1 MSIFL
6 FLFLCLLGGVF
17 YRLGGSSLNIKFKTK
32 IRDLGVPLVGLVCL
46 LILMPYRALW
56 AYWGAMAWFVGLS
69 FGSLCTYW
77 DHWGT
82 DDVQWYEW
90 TLTGFVMG
98 LAALPIAIYTGRYI
112 GFTIRTLILTVF
124 MPFSNKLQFK
134 VLWDK
139 TDGVEGSRGFLFIA
153 TLPLLLI

>member
-1 MSIFL
+1 MA
-6 FLFLCLLGGVF
+6 CLAGFIL
-17 YRLGGSSLNIKFKTK
+17 YRIGGSALNVPLKTK
-32 IRDLGVPLVGLVCL
+32 FRDWGVPAVGVYVLVQMLAITSWWYYAALVGFFL
-46 LILMPYRALW
+46 A
-56 AYWGAMAWFVGLS
+56 S

-134 VLWDK
+134 VFWDK